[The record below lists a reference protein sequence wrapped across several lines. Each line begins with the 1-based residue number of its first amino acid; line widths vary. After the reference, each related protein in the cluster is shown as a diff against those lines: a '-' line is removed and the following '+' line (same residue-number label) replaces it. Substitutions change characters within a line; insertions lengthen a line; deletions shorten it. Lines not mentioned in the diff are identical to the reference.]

1 MGRGEVP
8 RKHRDIRTQEDRDL
22 VILKNPGRDHSHE
35 SQVDTCQEYPHNRN
49 SENRS
54 SRARRNLVIRNRDP
68 RIRDK
73 IQTIYITGHM
83 AEICT
88 IGESLDKE

>member
-8 RKHRDIRTQEDRDL
+8 KKRRDIRTQENRDP
-22 VILKNPGRDHSHE
+22 VILENPRRDHSRE
-35 SQVDTCQEYPHNRN
+35 SRVDTCQEIPQSRN

-54 SRARRNLVIRNRDP
+54 SRARRNLVTRNRDP

-73 IQTIYITGHM
+73 IRTVYISGHV

-88 IGESLDKE
+88 IGESPDKE